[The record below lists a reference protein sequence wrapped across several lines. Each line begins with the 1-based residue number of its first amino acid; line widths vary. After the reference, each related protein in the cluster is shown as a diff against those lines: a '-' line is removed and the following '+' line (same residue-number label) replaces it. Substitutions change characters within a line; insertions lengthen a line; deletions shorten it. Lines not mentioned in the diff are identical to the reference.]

1 MNPLV
6 TKRCSPV
13 EEAIY
18 QDGFQSGATS
28 RDAEI
33 QRLQFALADSEA
45 LELGTAE
52 RCDQLRAQ
60 INDMRAGM
68 EEIVEL
74 SNCMW
79 SCQKATELL
88 ASTPEQSLAEYRNKV
103 IEECASVC
111 DKRSM
116 RKNDGNWTDFEWD
129 SICGTNELAA
139 DEIRAMKEQP

>member
-60 INDMRAGM
+60 INVLRDALAAMLERF
-68 EEIVEL
+68 EIH
-74 SNCMW
+74 SD
-79 SCQKATELL
+79 SCIKQ
-88 ASTPEQSLAEYRNKV
+88 ASTAIASTTEQSLAEYRNKV
-103 IEECASVC
+103 IEDC
-111 DKRSM
+111 
-116 RKNDGNWTDFEWD
+116 
-129 SICGTNELAA
+129 SITIENCEP
-139 DEIRAMKEQP
+139 DEHGRLSIQEIAEAVSAMKEQP